1 MKVILLKD
9 VKPLGKKGE
18 LVKAFEARDFENY
31 TIRIHGLKSTSRL
44 IGAESVSA
52 LAAGLEEAAKSGDEE
67 KVKKLQE
74 EFMPGYEAL
83 VEAIKIALS
92 EA

>member
-1 MKVILLKD
+1 MD
-9 VKPLGKKGE
+9 M
-18 LVKAFEARDFENY
+18 
-31 TIRIHGLKSTSRL
+31 
-44 IGAESVSA
+44 
-52 LAAGLEEAAKSGDEE
+52 E

-92 EA
+92 ET